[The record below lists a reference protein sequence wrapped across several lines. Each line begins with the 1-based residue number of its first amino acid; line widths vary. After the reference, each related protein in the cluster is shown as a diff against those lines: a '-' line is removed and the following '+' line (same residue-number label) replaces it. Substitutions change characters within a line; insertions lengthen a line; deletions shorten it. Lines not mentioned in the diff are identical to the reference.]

1 MDERTRTL
9 STRTIRMKR
18 KKLVII
24 SHTEHYTNAEG
35 RICGWGPTVHEI
47 NYLADYWEEVVHVGC
62 YYTQAPPPSSVA
74 YNQSNIT
81 YVPIPAYGGRT
92 FHKKLG
98 ILIKMPGIIQTVKKQ
113 LTDATEVQLRTPTAM
128 GLFLLPLFTWFWK
141 RDYIFWV
148 KYAGDWEQEK
158 PPRSNG
164 WQRWF
169 LQQKW
174 VDYPVTI
181 NGFWPHQAPQCYS
194 FENPCLTQE
203 HLAGGQPIAAAKTF
217 EPPFVLTFVG
227 RIDHVK
233 GVDRILD
240 ALTTVPS
247 HLIQAVHIIGD
258 GPDRVACEKQAEA
271 IPLSINFHGYLPR
284 KQVHSYLAQ
293 SHFFLLP
300 STNEGFPKVIAEAA
314 CYGTVPVVSNVSS
327 IKHYLNVFNGY
338 VWDVNGLESFTT
350 VLNNA
355 LNGDRECLENKSA
368 AIIKLAQLFTFEHY
382 YDHLCKTVF
391 ISK

>member
-1 MDERTRTL
+1 
-9 STRTIRMKR
+9 MKR

-35 RICGWGPTVHEI
+35 TICGWGPTVHEI

-62 YYTQAPPPSSVA
+62 YYTQPPPPSSVA
-74 YNQSNIT
+74 YSKSNIT
-81 YVPIPAYGGRT
+81 FVPIPAYGGRT
-92 FHKKLG
+92 IQKKLG

-113 LTDATEVQLRTPTAM
+113 LKGATEVQLRTPTAM
-128 GLFLLPLFTWFWK
+128 GLFLLPLFTWIWK

-148 KYAGDWEQEK
+148 KYAGDWEQER

-174 VDYPVTI
+174 IDYPVTI

-203 HLAGGQPIAAAKTF
+203 HLVAGAPIATTKPFT
-217 EPPFVLTFVG
+217 PPFVLTFVG

-240 ALTTVPS
+240 ALATVPAE
-247 HLIQAVHIIGD
+247 LIKAVHIIGD
-258 GPDRVACEKQAEA
+258 GPDRKSCEEQAQG
-271 IPLSINFHGYLPR
+271 LSLPIYFHGYLDR
-284 KQVHSYLAQ
+284 LQVHHYLAQ

-314 CYGTVPVVSNVSS
+314 CYGTIPIVSNVSS
-327 IKHYLNVFNGY
+327 IKHYLNTTNGF
-338 VWDVNGLESFTT
+338 VWE
-350 VLNNA
+350 
-355 LNGDRECLENKSA
+355 LNGNENYTAILQKALYSNIEELKAKSIQIVHL
-368 AIIKLAQLFTFEHY
+368 AILFTFENY
-382 YDHLCKTVF
+382 YRKLRTLVF
-391 ISK
+391 KETEL